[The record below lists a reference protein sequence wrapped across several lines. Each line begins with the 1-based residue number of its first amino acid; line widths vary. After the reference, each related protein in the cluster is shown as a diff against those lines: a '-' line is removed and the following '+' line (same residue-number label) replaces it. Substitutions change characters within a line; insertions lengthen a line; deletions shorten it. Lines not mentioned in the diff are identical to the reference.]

1 MVSRGPIELKYAAQ
15 LLQASGQIEEFR
27 WEKAE
32 KICRAS
38 TWGLKTLGLCMCKDV
53 GNLDEIYGW
62 ATLRRIQSA
71 KMIKVIG
78 GPDMSIIHVCMVLMN
93 LQ

>member
-1 MVSRGPIELKYAAQ
+1 
-15 LLQASGQIEEFR
+15 
-27 WEKAE
+27 
-32 KICRAS
+32 
-38 TWGLKTLGLCMCKDV
+38 MCKDV

-93 LQ
+93 LQYISSCDSLFHHTVPKHDCLALHYVFVFATTQAKFAGDSIRNEG